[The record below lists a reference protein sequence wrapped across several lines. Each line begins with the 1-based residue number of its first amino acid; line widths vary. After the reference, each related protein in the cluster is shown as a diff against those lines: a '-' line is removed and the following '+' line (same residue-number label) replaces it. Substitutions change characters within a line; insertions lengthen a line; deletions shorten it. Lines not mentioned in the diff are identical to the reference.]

1 LGLFP
6 PLAVQL
12 ATLGEQTGKLDAM
25 LLQISEIYDR
35 EVRTTTKRLVALVE
49 PAVILFMGLIV
60 GSIVISTLLAIVSI
74 NEVPF

>member
-1 LGLFP
+1 
-6 PLAVQL
+6 
-12 ATLGEQTGKLDAM
+12 
-25 LLQISEIYDR
+25 
-35 EVRTTTKRLVALVE
+35 VRTTTKRLVALVE